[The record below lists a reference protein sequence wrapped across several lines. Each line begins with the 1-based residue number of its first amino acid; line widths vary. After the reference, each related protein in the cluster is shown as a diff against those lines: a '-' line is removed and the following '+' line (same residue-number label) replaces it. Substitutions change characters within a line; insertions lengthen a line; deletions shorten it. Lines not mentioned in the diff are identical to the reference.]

1 MAEKVNSRGSAAL
14 MAVNCPFI
22 TPKTVSEE
30 M

>member
-1 MAEKVNSRGSAAL
+1 MAEKSNRGTAAM

-30 M
+30 L